1 MDVKQSE
8 RIHRDGVSVIMP
20 VLNEEKYL
28 ESALTRIL
36 NQSYDGPLEV
46 VVAVGPSRDRTEEI
60 ATALAAREPRITV
73 VPNPSGRTPSA
84 LNAAIA
90 AAKFEILLRVD
101 GHAELPDGYITTA
114 VKLLHET
121 GADNVGGVMAAVGV
135 TSFEKAVA
143 LAMRSPLGVG
153 AARFHTGGV
162 AGPADT
168 VYLGVFRRSA
178 LERVGGYDER
188 FTRAQDWEMNLRLR
202 RSGGL
207 IWFSPDLEVIYR
219 PRGSVRA
226 LARQYRD
233 YGRWR
238 RVVMRQHDG
247 TANLRYLA
255 PPLTLIACLLGLIG
269 AVLVHPG
276 LAILPVGYLGS
287 IMLGSAAIGWR
298 SRARAALW
306 LPVILPTMHMS
317 WGWGF
322 LTSPRSLARE

>member
-1 MDVKQSE
+1 MDGNHPL
-8 RIHRDGVSVIMP
+8 RINRDGVSVIMP

-28 ESALTRIL
+28 EAALTRIL
-36 NQSYDGPLEV
+36 NQSYDGPIEIVL
-46 VVAVGPSRDRTEEI
+46 AVGPSKDQTEVI
-60 ATALAAREPRITV
+60 AADLAARDSRITV
-73 VPNPSGRTPSA
+73 VANPSGRTPSA
-84 LNAAIA
+84 LNAAIS

-101 GHAELPDGYITTA
+101 GHAELPDGYIANA
-114 VKLLHET
+114 VQLLHET
-121 GADNVGGVMAAVGV
+121 GADNVGGVMAAVGI
-135 TSFEKAVA
+135 TTFERAVA
-143 LAMRSPLGVG
+143 VAMRSPLGVG
-153 AARFHTGGV
+153 SARFHTGGS
-162 AGPADT
+162 AGPTDT

-238 RVVMRQHDG
+238 RVVMRHHDG
-247 TANLRYLA
+247 TANFRYLA
-255 PPLTLIACLLGLIG
+255 PPLTLLACLAGVIG
-269 AVLVHPG
+269 AALIHPL
-276 LAILPVGYLGS
+276 LAIVPIGYLSGVL
-287 IMLGSAAIGWR
+287 LGSAAIGWTKGLGVL
-298 SRARAALW
+298 LW
-306 LPVILPTMHMS
+306 LPVVLTTMHMS

-322 LTSPRSLARE
+322 LTSPRSLARD